1 MFEIF
6 EKEENQNTWKKALSQ
21 TTYMPRKKLQQ
32 LDPDETQVFFG
43 LYKAVFHFNR
53 IVAKCIVFFCFVSII
68 LSSVLP
74 DCSQNS
80 EIH

>member
-53 IVAKCIVFFCFVSII
+53 IVGNVSFSFVSIS
-68 LSSVLP
+68 LVLP